1 MKKLR
6 KQSMLLRGLGLLMV
20 LSLLLSACGGG
31 AAPAAP
37 AAEAPAAEAPA
48 AEAPAAEAPAA
59 AAPAASDE
67 ITRDNTLIFAVD
79 VTDLLTLDPAVAY
92 EFGGVEVA
100 GNLYESLVS
109 FTPGG
114 TGELVPVLA
123 ESWDVT
129 QDGDMWK
136 LSFKLNP
143 DAKFSSGNQVTAD
156 DVVFSWGRVLDI
168 NKSPAFLLSEVCAM
182 TKENMTAVDATTVEV
197 KIPNTASPQVCL
209 SVLTFST
216 AGVVEKAQVEP
227 NMGDDMGESWLNDNS
242 AGSGPYVLNRWD
254 RSVSVTLDANAN
266 YWGGTAPA
274 MKRVIIQNTP
284 ELANLEAAIE
294 TGDAD
299 IAQDLG
305 TEQATALEGNPDVTL
320 VRGLTTVLQYIGL
333 NVTEP
338 PLDNPDVREA
348 IRYAINYDDIIT
360 LLGGNGELVQ
370 GIIPI
375 GFAGNTGS
383 NPFTQDVDKAKE
395 LLAAAG
401 VAEGTEINFL
411 VPTGTATGGIE
422 WSVVGAKIQADLEA
436 VGLKLNIQQLQQ
448 SELLN
453 VYRAQD
459 GQMVLMNWSPDFPDP
474 DGNAT
479 PFANFEA
486 KSLAWRNEWD
496 DPKAIEMT
504 KAAAVESDPAK
515 RAEMYA
521 ELVDYVEHNG
531 PYVIL
536 FQPTRIFGLRN
547 NVKGFIYDPND
558 TPNVSFWLIS
568 KE

>member
-59 AAPAASDE
+59 EAPAASDE

>member
-182 TKENMTAVDATTVEV
+182 TKENMTAVDAITVEV